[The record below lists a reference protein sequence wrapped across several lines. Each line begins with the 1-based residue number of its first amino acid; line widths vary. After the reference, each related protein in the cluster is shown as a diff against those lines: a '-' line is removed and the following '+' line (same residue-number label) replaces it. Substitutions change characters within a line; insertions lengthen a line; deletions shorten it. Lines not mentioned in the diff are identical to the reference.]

1 MRVGFLG
8 AAGEVTGSCF
18 LVEAPGLRF
27 LVDCGLFQG
36 GREAYLRNLRAL
48 AFELKTLDF
57 VLLTHA
63 HLDHSGLLPRLAA
76 LGYRGPIYA
85 TAASVDLLA
94 VMLLDAAHIQEKEAE
109 WENRHRRGV
118 FARRGHE
125 RAPLYTVT
133 QAESSLKQLRAQDY
147 DSAFSPH
154 PAVHCTFRDAG
165 HILGSAIIELWVGDE
180 RAATKL
186 VFSGD
191 LGQPARPVVRD
202 PTPIR
207 HADVLVVESTYGD
220 RLHRGMQETED
231 ELVSVLGDTLERRRG
246 NVVIPAF
253 SVGRTQEMLFMLTD
267 LVRRGRIRAPAIY
280 VDSPMSLAATE
291 VTLRHVELLDAP
303 TRSLIA
309 WQRAHPE
316 QPPIRFVQSIEESVA
331 LNEVR
336 AGAVIISASGM
347 CDAGRIKHHLRH
359 NLPRPECSVV
369 IAGFQAAGTLGR
381 RLVDGARSVKLFSE
395 AVPVRARIHTIGGLS
410 AHADRAAL
418 LAWLGGFVEP
428 PARTFVV
435 HGERESARSLARAIT
450 ERLGWNDVVVPE
462 RGMTATIP
470 APLRPKEMHPLEV
483 RS

>member
-246 NVVIPAF
+246 TSSF
-253 SVGRTQEMLFMLTD
+253 
-267 LVRRGRIRAPAIY
+267 RRF
-280 VDSPMSLAATE
+280 
-291 VTLRHVELLDAP
+291 
-303 TRSLIA
+303 RS
-309 WQRAHPE
+309 
-316 QPPIRFVQSIEESVA
+316 
-331 LNEVR
+331 
-336 AGAVIISASGM
+336 
-347 CDAGRIKHHLRH
+347 
-359 NLPRPECSVV
+359 
-369 IAGFQAAGTLGR
+369 
-381 RLVDGARSVKLFSE
+381 GARRNCCSC
-395 AVPVRARIHTIGGLS
+395 
-410 AHADRAAL
+410 
-418 LAWLGGFVEP
+418 
-428 PARTFVV
+428 
-435 HGERESARSLARAIT
+435 
-450 ERLGWNDVVVPE
+450 
-462 RGMTATIP
+462 
-470 APLRPKEMHPLEV
+470 
-483 RS
+483 